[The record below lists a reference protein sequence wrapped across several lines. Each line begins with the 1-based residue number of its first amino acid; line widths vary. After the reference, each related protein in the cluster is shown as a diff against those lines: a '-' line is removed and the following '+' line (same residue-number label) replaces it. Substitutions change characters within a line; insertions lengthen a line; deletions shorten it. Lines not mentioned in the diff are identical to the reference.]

1 MLRRRQLPIVGM
13 GKFVME
19 GKLFPSSS
27 QPARSV
33 GMCVHLLFPLE
44 VQYIYIPAKTK
55 GNKGKWPGVVVAV
68 G

>member
-1 MLRRRQLPIVGM
+1 MLRRSQLPIVGM

-27 QPARSV
+27 QPERSV
-33 GMCVHLLFPLE
+33 GMCAPFV
-44 VQYIYIPAKTK
+44 PAGGTVYT
-55 GNKGKWPGVVVAV
+55 GKEEREQRKMAWVVVAV